1 MAACLFSNP
10 WVHWDDIL
18 EWSCKLK
25 GKSLQ
30 NTLCKLCLAA
40 AVYHIWRMKNDHC
53 YGNTPLTEEALVD
66 RIKGEVRARVM
77 SSKKLKNSSGRLSK
91 QWCL

>member
-10 WVHWDDIL
+10 CVHWDDIL

-30 NTLCKLCLAA
+30 KTLCKLCLAA
-40 AVYHIWRMKNDHC
+40 AVYHIWRLRNDLC

-66 RIKGEVRARVM
+66 RIKGEVRTRVM
-77 SSKKLKNSSGRLSK
+77 SRKKLKNSSGRLSK
-91 QWCL
+91 QWRL